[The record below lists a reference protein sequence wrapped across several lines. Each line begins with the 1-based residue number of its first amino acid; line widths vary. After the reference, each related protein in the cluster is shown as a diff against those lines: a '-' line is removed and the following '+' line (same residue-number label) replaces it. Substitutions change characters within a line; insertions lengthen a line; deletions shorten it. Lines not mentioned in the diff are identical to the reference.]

1 MDTENKTTDPVKEV
15 PVETTEASPQAV
27 ETPVKKAEKP
37 LVQGTRDNRDVKNF
51 RQGNRPMGKGG
62 GGRRGGGGRSPRF
75 SHERARPE
83 FEHKVINVR
92 RVTRVVA
99 GGRRFSFSVAL
110 VAGDRKGSVG
120 VGIGKAGD
128 TALAIEK
135 AMRSAKRNMIKV
147 KLTKTMSIPHDVKAK
162 FSSARILMM
171 PASGRGIIAGSSV
184 RNVLHLAGIKDVT
197 AKIFSGSKNKLNIA
211 RVAVKALSTF
221 GEPKKKIVEVNK
233 ASVASQASKASEV
246 EEAKS

>member
-1 MDTENKTTDPVKEV
+1 MDTENKTTDPVKET
-15 PVETTEASPQAV
+15 PVETTEVSTQAV
-27 ETPVKKAEKP
+27 ETPAQKTEKP
-37 LVQGTRDNRDVKNF
+37 LAHGTKDSRDARSF
-51 RQGNRPMGKGG
+51 RQPHRQMGKGG
-62 GGRRGGGGRSPRF
+62 ARRGGGRSPRF

-147 KLTKTMSIPHDVKAK
+147 KLTKTMSIPHDVQAK

-171 PASGRGIIAGSSV
+171 PASGRGIVAGSSV

-197 AKIFSGSKNKLNIA
+197 AKILSGSKNKLNIA
-211 RVAVKALSTF
+211 RVAVKALGVF
-221 GEPKKKIVEVNK
+221 GEPKKKTGEGNK
-233 ASVASQASKASEV
+233 TLMASQVSKASEA
-246 EEAKS
+246 EETKN

>member
-1 MDTENKTTDPVKEV
+1 MDTENKTIEPVTKT
-15 PVETTEASPQAV
+15 PVETTETSTQAAV
-27 ETPVKKAEKP
+27 PAAKPPV
-37 LVQGTRDNRDVKNF
+37 QSHRDTKNF
-51 RQGNRPMGKGG
+51 RQPHRGMGKGG
-62 GGRRGGGGRSPRF
+62 AGRRGGGGRSPRF
-75 SHERARPE
+75 SHDRPRPE

-99 GGRRFSFSVAL
+99 GGRRFAFSVAL

-135 AMRSAKRNMIKV
+135 AMRSAKKNMIKL
-147 KLTKTMSIPHDVKAK
+147 KLTKNMSIPHDVEAK

-171 PASGRGIIAGSSV
+171 PALGRGIVAGSSV
-184 RNVLHLAGIKDVT
+184 RNVLHLAGMKDVT
-197 AKIFSGSKNKLNIA
+197 AKILSGSKNKLNIA
-211 RVAVKALSTF
+211 RVAVKALSAF
-221 GEPKKKIVEVNK
+221 VEPKKKMGEINK

-246 EEAKS
+246 QEAKS

>member
-1 MDTENKTTDPVKEV
+1 MDTENKTTKLVNEEPVQNAGV
-15 PVETTEASPQAV
+15 SPQEV
-27 ETPVKKAEKP
+27 ETPATKTEKP
-37 LVQGTRDNRDVKNF
+37 HAQGAEVHKDAKNF
-51 RQGNRPMGKGG
+51 RQSNRPTGRGG
-62 GGRRGGGGRSPRF
+62 GKRGGGRSPRF
-75 SHERARPE
+75 SYERARPE

-135 AMRSAKRNMIKV
+135 AMRNAKRHMVKV
-147 KLTKTMSIPHDVKAK
+147 KFTKNMSIPHDVKAK
-162 FSSARILMM
+162 FSSARIVMM
-171 PASGRGIIAGSSV
+171 PARGRGIIAGSSV
-184 RNVLHLAGIKDVT
+184 RNVLHLAGAKDVT
-197 AKIFSGSKNKLNIA
+197 AKVLSGSKNKLNIA

-221 GEPKKKIVEVNK
+221 GESKKNMGEGNK
-233 ASVASQASKASEV
+233 SLGASKAL
-246 EEAKS
+246 EAKKLEA

>member
-1 MDTENKTTDPVKEV
+1 
-15 PVETTEASPQAV
+15 
-27 ETPVKKAEKP
+27 
-37 LVQGTRDNRDVKNF
+37 
-51 RQGNRPMGKGG
+51 
-62 GGRRGGGGRSPRF
+62 
-75 SHERARPE
+75 
-83 FEHKVINVR
+83 
-92 RVTRVVA
+92 
-99 GGRRFSFSVAL
+99 
-110 VAGDRKGSVG
+110 
-120 VGIGKAGD
+120 
-128 TALAIEK
+128 
-135 AMRSAKRNMIKV
+135 MIKV

>member
-1 MDTENKTTDPVKEV
+1 MDIQSKTAQPVKET
-15 PVETTEASPQAV
+15 PVESKEVS
-27 ETPVKKAEKP
+27 TPIVSTAPGKP
-37 LVQGTRDNRDVKNF
+37 VAQGGRDTRNF
-51 RQGNRPMGKGG
+51 RQNHRPTGKGG
-62 GGRRGGGGRSPRF
+62 SGRRGGGGRPHRF

-99 GGRRFSFSVAL
+99 GGRRFAFSVAL

-135 AMRSAKRNMIKV
+135 AMRSAKRNMIKI
-147 KLTKTMSIPHDVKAK
+147 KLTKNMSIPHDVKEK
-162 FSSARILMM
+162 FSSARIIMM
-171 PASGRGIIAGSSV
+171 PALGRGIIAGSSV

-197 AKIFSGSKNKLNIA
+197 AKVLSGSKNKLNIA

-221 GEPKKKIVEVNK
+221 AESKKKAGESHKTSIVSHPLKTFEAK
-233 ASVASQASKASEV
+233 QA

>member
-1 MDTENKTTDPVKEV
+1 MDTENKTTDPVTETPTD
-15 PVETTEASPQAV
+15 PVESPV
-27 ETPVKKAEKP
+27 SVTETPVQKIEKSSVP
-37 LVQGTRDNRDVKNF
+37 TAHGVKDNKDVKNF
-51 RQGNRPMGKGG
+51 RQSNRSMGKG
-62 GGRRGGGGRSPRF
+62 GGRRGGGRSQRF

-99 GGRRFSFSVAL
+99 GGRRFAFSVAL

-135 AMRSAKRNMIKV
+135 AMRSAKRNMVKV

-171 PASGRGIIAGSSV
+171 PAKGRGIIAGSSV

-197 AKIFSGSKNKLNIA
+197 AKILSGSKNKLNIA

-221 GEPKKKIVEVNK
+221 TETKKKIGEVSK
-233 ASVASQASKASEV
+233 HPAASTQMK
-246 EEAKS
+246 

>member
-1 MDTENKTTDPVKEV
+1 MEET
-15 PVETTEASPQAV
+15 PVETTETSTQAV
-27 ETPVKKAEKP
+27 ETPAAKP
-37 LVQGTRDNRDVKNF
+37 LAQGTHVNKDARNF

-62 GGRRGGGGRSPRF
+62 SGRRGGGRSPRF

-135 AMRSAKRNMIKV
+135 AMRSAKRNMIRV

-171 PASGRGIIAGSSV
+171 PASGRGIVAGSSV

-197 AKIFSGSKNKLNIA
+197 AKILSGSKNKLNIA
-211 RVAVKALSTF
+211 RVAVKALATF
-221 GEPKKKIVEVNK
+221 GEPKKKIVEINK
-233 ASVASQASKASEV
+233 HPAGAPTVTPEV
-246 EEAKS
+246 K

>member
-1 MDTENKTTDPVKEV
+1 MDTENKTTDPATEIPVGKKEV
-15 PVETTEASPQAV
+15 STQPPQTSVGKPSPH
-27 ETPVKKAEKP
+27 
-37 LVQGTRDNRDVKNF
+37 GNRDVKNF
-51 RQGNRPMGKGG
+51 RQSNRPMGKGG
-62 GGRRGGGGRSPRF
+62 GGRRGGGRSPRF

-135 AMRSAKRNMIKV
+135 AMRSAKRNMVKV

-197 AKIFSGSKNKLNIA
+197 AKILSGSKNKLNIA
-211 RVAVKALSTF
+211 RVAVKALATF
-221 GEPKKKIVEVNK
+221 GEPRKKIVEINK
-233 ASVASQASKASEV
+233 HPVVAPQVK
-246 EEAKS
+246 

>member
-37 LVQGTRDNRDVKNF
+37 IVQGTRDNRDVKNF
-51 RQGNRPMGKGG
+51 RQGNRPMGK
-62 GGRRGGGGRSPRF
+62 GGGGRSPRF

-171 PASGRGIIAGSSV
+171 PASGRGIVAGSSV

-221 GEPKKKIVEVNK
+221 GEPKKKIVEINK
-233 ASVASQASKASEV
+233 HPVAAPEV
-246 EEAKS
+246 K